1 VLDAELAFAG
11 REPNPGERVHIHH
24 GTRESPARLTWLGGR
39 FWQVRLE
46 RPLLA
51 ARGDRFVV
59 RQLAPPDTLGGGT
72 VLDPSARRHGPG
84 RETLARLERLS
95 RGEIDP
101 PLSKPRAANEA
112 ARSAANP
119 HAKRPAGAAPKT
131 PAELSAGARA
141 LEQRLLDAGLEP
153 PADADL
159 DPGDLAA
166 LRDAGRAVRVSKTL
180 HFHADALAGARER
193 VIEAAQRHGGA
204 ITLAELRDEL
214 RTSRRFAQALLEH
227 FDAERVTI
235 RRGERHVL
243 RTGVRHI
250 GPESGLP
257 R

>member
-1 VLDAELAFAG
+1 M
-11 REPNPGERVHIHH
+11 
-24 GTRESPARLTWLGGR
+24 
-39 FWQVRLE
+39 
-46 RPLLA
+46 
-51 ARGDRFVV
+51 
-59 RQLAPPDTLGGGT
+59 
-72 VLDPSARRHGPG
+72 
-84 RETLARLERLS
+84 
-95 RGEIDP
+95 
-101 PLSKPRAANEA
+101 PRAANEA
-112 ARSAANP
+112 VRSAANP
-119 HAKRPAGAAPKT
+119 HAKRPASAAPKT
-131 PAELSAGARA
+131 PAEPPAELSAGARA

-214 RTSRRFAQALLEH
+214 LTSRRFAQALLEH